1 MVNTA
6 YSQIWPTVNMVYS
19 QSSLCLT
26 HSTVNVTYGQQ
37 CRPSA
42 TAYSQCGL
50 QPTQFMAMTIDGQ
63 CDNVQSVRPMVNM
76 VYSQHGL
83 RSTQSTVNAVSS
95 ESGPW

>member
-1 MVNTA
+1 
-6 YSQIWPTVNMVYS
+6 MVYS

-63 CDNVQSVRPMVNM
+63 CDVQAMRPMVNM

-83 RSTQSTVNAVSS
+83 RSTQSTVKAVSS